1 MKGKNFSFIY
11 RAEINECGK
20 SKSLVVFPITKSA
33 DFRGER
39 RSALFMWKGN
49 K

>member
-1 MKGKNFSFIY
+1 MKGKKLSFIY